1 MSELPENVLRR
12 FNEYALGVEERN
24 PDEYILPD
32 NIKQVIQVV
41 TIPLL
46 DIDPS
51 TENNDMRSMYDTDLR
66 ILADSIKEFGLKEPL
81 RVYKNE
87 NGAFKYTIIS
97 GHRRFAAF
105 RILVKDDKYSPN
117 IQIPCI
123 IIEKPVDEIS
133 EKIDIAQ
140 SNIARKNPKD
150 LVREVNIANDIW
162 QKIVNAKRQ
171 EEFVPKLKESF
182 KKQNEK
188 NEKYI
193 ADPKKFE
200 RYHYRSRMEFI
211 RCITGLSVTNKTVQ
225 NAINKTMAGNTEDEE
240 GQLEKDPDEEKE
252 KKSERKV
259 SISQINRKVT
269 SLVNDLAKYC
279 EQKDDVPV
287 ELETFIST
295 LENFRDNY
303 FHVKERKKGA
313 KIAIT
318 EQNVDDQLF

>member
-1 MSELPENVLRR
+1 MSDLPESVLRR

-81 RVYKNE
+81 RVYKND

-123 IIEKPVDEIS
+123 IVNKPLDEIS

-140 SNIARKNPKD
+140 SNISRKNPKD

-162 QKIVNAKRQ
+162 QKIINAKRQ
-171 EEFVPKLKESF
+171 GEFVPKLKESF

-225 NAINKTMAGNTEDEE
+225 NAINKTMIANTDDEE
-240 GQLEKDPDEEKE
+240 GQLESDPDEEKE

-259 SISQINRKVT
+259 STSQINRKIT
-269 SLVNDLAKYC
+269 SLVNDLSKYC

-287 ELETFIST
+287 EVESFIST
-295 LENFRDNY
+295 LESFRDSY
-303 FHVKERKKGA
+303 FQVKERKKGNKA
-313 KIAIT
+313 RIT
-318 EQNVDDQLF
+318 DQNVDDELF